1 MIESLAR
8 LAVTRRLK
16 CSHPFCDCRWASVVF
31 AIITLRYPCRS
42 GFIGSSTQ
50 LTALLI
56 FVRLIE
62 GTAGVNIILFE
73 ESEIDAP
80 LLINDP
86 RMVHLLEV
94 LRRQIGDATDVGL
107 VNGPRGKAVLR
118 SVSEDQVTLEFS
130 WNEEPEPLL
139 PIDLIVGLSRPQT
152 SRKILQ
158 EATSLGV
165 RRIHFVATDRGERSY
180 ATSKLWTTNEWRQ
193 CIRSG
198 VEQAFS
204 TRFPEVC
211 FDLTL
216 TKSIEAMNAVQGRI
230 CMDNYEAKLSLTEAA
245 AAHDACVLAV
255 GSERGW
261 SAAERDLFRQHGFS
275 LAHLGERPLRTET
288 ATIAAISI
296 IAAGLQS

>member
-1 MIESLAR
+1 M
-8 LAVTRRLK
+8 
-16 CSHPFCDCRWASVVF
+16 
-31 AIITLRYPCRS
+31 
-42 GFIGSSTQ
+42 
-50 LTALLI
+50 
-56 FVRLIE
+56 
-62 GTAGVNIILFE
+62 NIILFE

-80 LLINDP
+80 LSINDP

-94 LRRQIGDATDVGL
+94 LRRQPGDKTDVGL
-107 VNGPRGKAVLR
+107 VNGPRGKAVLQ
-118 SVSEDQVTLEFS
+118 SIGKDHVTLEFS

-180 ATSKLWTTNEWRQ
+180 ATSKLWTTDEWRQ

-204 TRFPEVC
+204 TRFPEVK
-211 FDLTL
+211 FSLTL
-216 TKSIEAMNAVQGRI
+216 SESIEAMGDVRARI
-230 CMDNYEAKLSLTEAA
+230 CLDNYESPLSLREAA
-245 AAHDACVLAV
+245 GSHDALVLAV

-261 SAAERDLFRQHGFS
+261 SAKERDQFRRSGFT

-288 ATIAAISI
+288 AAIAAISI
-296 IAAGLQS
+296 VASGLQG